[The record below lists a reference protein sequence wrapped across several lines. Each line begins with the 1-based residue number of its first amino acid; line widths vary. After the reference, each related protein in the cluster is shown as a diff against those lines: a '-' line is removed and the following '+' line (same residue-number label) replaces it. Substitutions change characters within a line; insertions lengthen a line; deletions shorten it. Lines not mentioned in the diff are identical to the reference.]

1 MTVLARRRAPAR
13 TALLDKWL
21 EAVPVF
27 RLSDSA
33 EDGALAFIGDD
44 QTRWRVLPAPGE
56 RLPGTFDQDVYV
68 ELMHRYQEAGAPGD
82 GVVTFTLHAFLRS
95 MGRRVDG
102 RTYEQLRAALTRLE
116 RTTIEHTSVSESGEG
131 AGETGRF
138 SIVSMAAVERRRLSE
153 RDQLPLFPTVANPDP
168 GVARVTLSAIIRD
181 HLATRDCVA
190 LSMPTYLALQSP
202 VARRL
207 YRLIEVARADDMV
220 TWRVSLDRVRDQ
232 LPLIQR
238 FPSHLQRVLQPA
250 HEMLEATGVIR
261 GAAFRQHQRE
271 WFVDYVLAPRSSRRP
286 ADD

>member
-1 MTVLARRRAPAR
+1 MTVVARRRAQAR
-13 TALLDKWL
+13 TAHFDKWL

-33 EDGALAFIGDD
+33 EDGALGFVGED

-68 ELMHRYQEAGAPGD
+68 ELMRRYQEADTPRD

-102 RTYEQLRAALTRLE
+102 RTYEQLRSALTRLE
-116 RTTIEHTSVSESGEG
+116 RTTIEYTIQGTDDTPH
-131 AGETGRF
+131 ETKRF

-153 RDQLPLFPTVANPDP
+153 RDQLPLFPAVTNPDP
-168 GVARVTLSAIIRD
+168 GIARVSISTIIREHLAARDSITLS
-181 HLATRDCVA
+181 
-190 LSMPTYLALQSP
+190 MQTYLALQSP

-207 YRLIEVARADDMV
+207 YRLIEVARADDTV
-220 TWRVSLDRVRDQ
+220 TWRVSLDRLREQ

-238 FPSHLQRVLQPA
+238 FPSHLQRVLHPA
-250 HEMLEATGVIR
+250 HLMLEAAGVLR
-261 GAAFRQHQRE
+261 GAAFRQQQRE
-271 WFVDYVLAPRSSRRP
+271 WFVDYIIAPRGLRRV
-286 ADD
+286 AD